1 LFLVIYLAFELNE
14 ILTPFALSFFIAY
27 LMEPIISKTEKY
39 KIPRSISIIA
49 LFITLIALIT
59 GLLLILIPM
68 IYKEIYSFGKDLPLY
83 IDRLTP
89 LFNEFQSK
97 LNIDLSID
105 KIRDFVISKGT
116 ELSKVVYKTIGTLTY
131 SMKIL

>member
-1 LFLVIYLAFELNE
+1 LSSNIKLEIKLKTLLTVSIVVLVIYLAFELNE

-68 IYKEIYSFGKDLPLY
+68 IYKEIYSFGKIY
-83 IDRLTP
+83 HFILT
-89 LFNEFQSK
+89 
-97 LNIDLSID
+97 
-105 KIRDFVISKGT
+105 G
-116 ELSKVVYKTIGTLTY
+116 
-131 SMKIL
+131 